1 MNPWEPKRTH
11 CFLPL
16 LPGQILTDLLHS
28 LTASLGFK
36 HKAKGVVDSI
46 VNGKELEKFIKDQ
59 IN

>member
-1 MNPWEPKRTH
+1 MGF
-11 CFLPL
+11 CFFISQWLTNL
-16 LPGQILTDLLHS
+16 LDS

-59 IN
+59 TK

>member
-1 MNPWEPKRTH
+1 MATLFPF
-11 CFLPL
+11 FLAES
-16 LPGQILTDLLHS
+16 LTDLLHS

-46 VNGKELEKFIKDQ
+46 INGKELENFIKDQ